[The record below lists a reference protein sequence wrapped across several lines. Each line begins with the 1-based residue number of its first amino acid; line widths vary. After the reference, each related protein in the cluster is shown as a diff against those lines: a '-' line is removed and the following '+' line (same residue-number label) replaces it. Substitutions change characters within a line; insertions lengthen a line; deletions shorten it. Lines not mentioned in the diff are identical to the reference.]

1 MGLLSIF
8 KGNKKEKDCC
18 NIEIV
23 ELKEEKTTCCS
34 SSDTAQQK
42 KTDKE

>member
-23 ELKEEKTTCCS
+23 EMTEEKNTCCS
-34 SSDTAQQK
+34 SSDADQHK